1 MGLYTW
7 QKESIRIWYENQF
20 QGIVNVVTGGGKT
33 VMALYAARVLEKV
46 CMKSQTQALFYV

>member
-33 VMALYAARVLEKV
+33 VMALYQSPLTVVA
-46 CMKSQTQALFYV
+46 